1 MSSLWSIAP
10 YKSVKIDYLGRF
22 FFRMTKTFCKHCAL
36 TISDIVMRFFPTNGE
51 RNREKNVRDRF
62 LNFVTW
68 SAEESD
74 KVENYRFLQNY
85 SMKFAENR
93 GKQLV
98 FNILSPPII
107 KNFKIG
113 SENFPIFFDFTCA
126 DRQNFKKIDF
136 FEFLFS
142 RF

>member
-1 MSSLWSIAP
+1 MQ
-10 YKSVKIDYLGRF
+10 
-22 FFRMTKTFCKHCAL
+22 
-36 TISDIVMRFFPTNGE
+36 FFPTNRE

-74 KVENYRFLQNY
+74 KVENYRFLENC
-85 SMKFAENR
+85 SMEFAENQ
-93 GKQLV
+93 GKKSV

-113 SENFPIFFDFTCA
+113 SENLPIFFDFTCA
-126 DRQNFKKIDF
+126 DRQNFQKIDF